1 MSRRPTPAAAMN
13 AMTVAPVTHRPN
25 RPLAGLALGAAALV
39 LGACAQLPTG
49 PSVMVMPAANKP
61 FEVFMAEDE
70 QCRGWAQRAIGAP
83 VADSANA
90 SLATSATVGTALG
103 AAAGAL
109 AGGSGQA
116 AGVGA
121 AVGMVTG
128 AAVGANQSQATGGE
142 AQRRYDTAYL
152 QCMYAKG
159 NQLPA
164 ASAYGTRSYRYRYYE
179 PEPEVIVMPPPRRW

>member
-1 MSRRPTPAAAMN
+1 MKRALL
-13 AMTVAPVTHRPN
+13 
-25 RPLAGLALGAAALV
+25 PLAALAL

-70 QCRGWAQRAIGAP
+70 QCRAWGQRAIGGGQ

-90 SLATSATVGTALG
+90 SLATSAAAGTVLG

-109 AGGSGQA
+109 AGGSGEA

-121 AVGMVTG
+121 AVGMVTA
-128 AAVGANQSQATGGE
+128 AAVGSDSARYAGSE

-159 NQLPA
+159 NQVPATPAPA
-164 ASAYGTRSYRYRYYE
+164 ATVTHYYRYYYDR
-179 PEPEVIVMPPPRRW
+179 PPVVIVPGPPPRW